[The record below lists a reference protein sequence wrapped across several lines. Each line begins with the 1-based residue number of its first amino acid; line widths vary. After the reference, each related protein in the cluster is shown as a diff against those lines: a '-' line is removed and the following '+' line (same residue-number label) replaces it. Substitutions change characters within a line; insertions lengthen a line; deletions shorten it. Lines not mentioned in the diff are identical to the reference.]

1 MCKIHPDL
9 SVCVCVCVNGS
20 GKILDDLLSR
30 LEHYVCNLEEMVSD
44 RTAQLQEEKKK
55 AEALLTQMLPR

>member
-1 MCKIHPDL
+1 MHRVL
-9 SVCVCVCVNGS
+9 RVYVYVYVCASGS
-20 GKILDDLLSR
+20 EKILDNLLSR
-30 LEHYVCNLEEMVSD
+30 LEQYACNLEEVVSD

>member
-9 SVCVCVCVNGS
+9 SVCVCVNGS